1 MCTERDRLIDYV
13 YNECDAGERDRMQRH
28 LDTCDECR
36 AEVTSLRSV
45 REDLLAWDVPAH
57 ESVWRPFAPAPVV
70 VWWRQV
76 PAWAMAAAAGLVIVS
91 GAAGGAAVQAFMPAQ
106 LIAQQ
111 ATTGTTGNV
120 AATATPVTAA
130 DLSAAERRWLATL
143 REQVGALDARVDRAS
158 MRTPSAAF
166 VPDSH
171 DGLINELVRLQEQNI
186 KLADVINSFYVNQN
200 GIKDENDLKMAEIKA
215 QLKSLQ
221 SLVAS
226 QLQLK

>member
-57 ESVWRPFAPAPVV
+57 ESVWRPFAPAPVT

-106 LIAQQ
+106 VIAQQ
-111 ATTGTTGNV
+111 ATTGNV

-130 DLSAAERRWLATL
+130 DLSAAEQRWLATL
-143 REQVGALDARVDRAS
+143 REQVGAVDARVNGAS
-158 MRTPSAAF
+158 MRTQPATF

-171 DGLINELVRLQEQNI
+171 DALVGELLTLRGQNI
-186 KLADVINSFYVNQN
+186 ELLNVINNIYKNLD
-200 GIKDENDLKMAEIKA
+200 GIRDENDTKIGDIKT
-215 QLKSLQ
+215 QLKNLQ
-221 SLVAS
+221 SFVAS

>member
-57 ESVWRPFAPAPVV
+57 ESVWRPFAPAPVT

-106 LIAQQ
+106 VIAQQ
-111 ATTGTTGNV
+111 ATTGNV

-130 DLSAAERRWLATL
+130 DLSAAEQRWLATL
-143 REQVGALDARVDRAS
+143 REQVGAVDARVNGAS
-158 MRTPSAAF
+158 MRTQPATFS
-166 VPDSH
+166 PDNH
-171 DGLINELVRLQEQNI
+171 EALVAELQRLQGLNF
-186 KLADVINSFYVNQN
+186 KLVDVINNIN
-200 GIKDENDLKMAEIKA
+200 LNLDGIRAENDLKTGDIKT
-215 QLKSLQ
+215 QLKNLQ
-221 SLVAS
+221 SLVVS